1 MARLKVVF
9 VGSVGA
15 GKTTAIR
22 AISETSAVE
31 TEVRPADDI
40 GQAKSIMTVAMDF
53 GFLSLED
60 NTRLYLFGTSGLR
73 RFDSMSR
80 LLAENALG
88 LVILVNNQDEA
99 SLDELNYYLDLYGEI
114 LKEKTAVIGVTHY
127 DMRAKH
133 SLDDYQVAL
142 KRRGE
147 LWPIMKLDA
156 RKTEHVL
163 LLLETLIATLRYG

>member
-9 VGSVGA
+9 VGSVGS

-22 AISETSAVE
+22 AISETPSVE
-31 TEVRPADDI
+31 TEVRPAGDF
-40 GQAKSIMTVAMDF
+40 GQANTITTVAMDF
-53 GFLSLED
+53 GYLTLED

-73 RFDSMSR
+73 RFDSMSQ

-88 LVILVNNQDEA
+88 LVILVNSQDDG
-99 SLDELNYYLDLYGEI
+99 SLEELNYYLDLYGEI
-114 LKEKTAVIGVTHY
+114 LKEKAAVIGVTHY

-133 SLDDYQVAL
+133 SLGDYQDVL
-142 KRRGE
+142 RKRGE
-147 LWPIMKLDA
+147 LWPILKLDA

-163 LLLETLIATLRYG
+163 LLLEALIATLKYG